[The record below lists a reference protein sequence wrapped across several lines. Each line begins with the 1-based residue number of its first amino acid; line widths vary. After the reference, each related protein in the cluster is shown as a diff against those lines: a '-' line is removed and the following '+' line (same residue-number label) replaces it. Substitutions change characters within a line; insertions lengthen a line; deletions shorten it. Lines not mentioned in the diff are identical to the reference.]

1 MQMKFIQKCMCSDR
15 VYTGTGIMPG
25 S

>member
-1 MQMKFIQKCMCSDR
+1 MQMKFIQKCMCSDP